1 MNDVLAAARTVA
13 EEARARAREIE
24 TARRLPADLAAGMAR
39 AGLFRTAIP
48 RAIGGLEQPP
58 AVILEAIETI
68 ARGDAST
75 GWCAMIGATT
85 GMNAAYLAPEVARE
99 IFGDPL
105 AISGGVF
112 APTGRAEADGD
123 DFVLEGKWQWASGSA
138 HCHWL
143 GAGAIVCE
151 DGAPRLGA
159 DGAPEHRML
168 LFPAREAR
176 LIDTWQ
182 VAGLSG
188 TGSGE
193 MEALA
198 LRVPASR
205 AVSLTT
211 GKPTAQGALYAFPVF
226 GLLALGVAA
235 VLLGNAQGAMEEL
248 VDLAGGKRP
257 RGSRRTLAERATAQ
271 AALAEAAGRLNAAR
285 AYFHDSVGKAWA
297 KAQGAGAIDHDTRA
311 DLRLAAT
318 HAARTS
324 ADVTRALH
332 ELGGGSSVFLSN
344 PLQRRLRDAQVAIQH
359 MMVAAPTYELVG
371 RVLMGLPA
379 EGAQL

>member
-1 MNDVLAAARTVA
+1 MSDVLAAARTVA

-24 TARRLPADLAAGMAR
+24 AARRLPADLAASMAR

-58 AVILEAIETI
+58 AVILETIETV

-85 GMNAAYLAPEVARE
+85 GMNAGYLAPEVARE
-99 IFGDPL
+99 IYGDPM

-112 APTGRAEADGD
+112 APMGRAEVDGD

-138 HCHWL
+138 NCRWL
-143 GAGAIVCE
+143 GAGAVVVE
-151 DGAPRLGA
+151 NGAPRLGA

-176 LIDTWQ
+176 LNDTWR
-182 VAGLSG
+182 VAGLCG

-198 LRVPASR
+198 LRVPMSR

-235 VLLGNAQGAMEEL
+235 VLLGNAHGAMEEL

-257 RGSRRTLAERATAQ
+257 QGSRRTLAERAIAQ
-271 AALAEAAGRLNAAR
+271 ATLAEAAGRLNAAR

-297 KAQGAGAIDHDTRA
+297 RAQGAGAIDLGARA

-324 ADVTRALH
+324 ADVTRVLH
-332 ELGGGSSVFLSN
+332 ELGGGSSVFMSN
-344 PLQRRLRDAQVAIQH
+344 PLQRRLRDAQVGIQH

-371 RVLMGLPA
+371 RVLMGLPT
-379 EGAQL
+379 EDSQL